1 MAIKFIIDSASD
13 ILPEEAQAMGM
24 VHLAQRV
31 SFDDVEFR
39 DSVDL
44 THREFYLKLVESD
57 VIPHTSQI
65 PPSEYIEACESV
77 IAAGDTPIIITMSSK
92 LSGTYQSAVIAASE
106 CSGDVFVIDSENV
119 ALGERILILRGLE
132 LVEQGLSAEEIFY
145 TLKEEAKKIRI
156 MALVDTLE
164 YMKKGGRVSAA
175 AALVGGVLSIK
186 PVIAIENGEII
197 VIGKARGSKKANNLL
212 REMVEKAGGINFDK
226 PFALA
231 YSGLSDELL
240 MKYVDDSR
248 ELYAGYTGEL
258 PICTIGCAVGTHA
271 GPGAVAVAFFEK

>member
-13 ILPEEAQAMGM
+13 ILPEEARAWGM
-24 VHLAQRV
+24 VHLSQRV
-31 SFDDVEFR
+31 IFDDVEFR

-44 THREFYLKLVESD
+44 THREFYLKLVENDS
-57 VIPHTSQI
+57 IPRTSQI

-119 ALGERILILRGLE
+119 ALGERILIQRGLE
-132 LVEQGLSAEEIFY
+132 LAAQGLSAEEVFY
-145 TLKEEAKKIRI
+145 ALNDEKKKIRI

-164 YMKKGGRVSAA
+164 YLKKGGRVSAA
-175 AALVGGVLSIK
+175 AVLVGGVLSIK